1 MPLPPP
7 VLRELE
13 RIVGAA
19 GLIVSREGLLTYE
32 CDMHTFY
39 KGAPEAVVLPESAAQ
54 VAEIVRLCRRE
65 RVPVVPRGSGTGLIG
80 GGIGPQGG
88 GGGLVSPIE
97 PVAGN
102 ELANCLAN

>member
-65 RVPVVPRGSGTGLIG
+65 RVPVVPRGSGTG
-80 GGIGPQGG
+80 
-88 GGGLVSPIE
+88 
-97 PVAGN
+97 
-102 ELANCLAN
+102 